1 MERLWAPWRAKYIDS
16 IDTEANS
23 GCIFC
28 DMQGEDD
35 EDSLILHRSEHC
47 FVVMNLYPYN
57 NGHLMVI
64 PYRHVADL
72 SELSDEEKS
81 ELLSL
86 ASKVMKAIRE
96 VMRAEGFNLGIN
108 LGRVAGA
115 GVEGHIH
122 LHVVPRW
129 NGDTNFMPV
138 IGKTNVI
145 SESFKSTYDK
155 LKKYWEEAISVK
167 KEGDLR

>member
-1 MERLWAPWRAKYIDS
+1 MKRLWAPWRAKYINSIGTEPDS
-16 IDTEANS
+16 S
-23 GCIFC
+23 CIFC
-28 DMQGEDD
+28 DMEGNND
-35 EDSLILHRSEHC
+35 EECLILSRGEYC

-57 NGHLMVI
+57 NGHLMVV

-72 SELSDEEKS
+72 SELHEREKS

-86 ASKVMKAIRE
+86 ASESMKVMRE

-115 GVEGHIH
+115 GIEDHIH

-138 IGKTNVI
+138 IGKTKVI
-145 SESFKSTYDK
+145 SESFKGTYEK
-155 LKKYWEEAISVK
+155 LKMYWSEQNSGK
-167 KEGDLR
+167 GR